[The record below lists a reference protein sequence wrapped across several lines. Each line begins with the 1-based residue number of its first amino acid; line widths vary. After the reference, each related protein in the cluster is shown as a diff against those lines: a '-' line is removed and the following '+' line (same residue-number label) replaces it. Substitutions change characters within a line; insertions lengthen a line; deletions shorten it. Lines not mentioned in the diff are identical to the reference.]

1 MADPYLSQAA
11 VFLIDTLFG
20 LYIFA
25 VMLRFLMQW
34 ARVDFYNP
42 VAQFLVKATN
52 PPLVPLR
59 RIIPGLGGIDLAAI
73 VLLIGLQVLDLIL
86 INLAFGHRGSAEGVV
101 VTALGELLST
111 LITLY
116 FVTILIEV
124 ILSWVA
130 QGSYNPFAYMVQQ
143 LNRPLLAPA
152 RRLIPPMGGM
162 DLSPVVVMIALQL
175 ARILLV
181 APLMDMGRG
190 LGG

>member
-162 DLSPVVVMIALQL
+162 DLSPVAVMIALQL